1 MARKRPTPEEIVAML
16 RQVDVLVSTGKRLAD
31 AAFDRHDRGDVLSLW
46 TALPLQ
52 ADSELICLV
61 SCKHLSGVTRWYR
74 GAQMG
79 NPLAHASTAGR
90 PRRPR

>member
-1 MARKRPTPEEIVAML
+1 MTIERTALIETNYVEL
-16 RQVDVLVSTGKRLAD
+16 SLALPKSVGSGHRVH
-31 AAFDRHDRGDVLSLW
+31 FVFGDSRALHLW

-52 ADSELICLV
+52 VDFEKDPLWFVV
-61 SCKHLSGVTRWYR
+61 SGTRWYR